1 VARTTFHSTVRII
14 GVLAAV
20 AAVLAIVRP
29 WTVRP
34 LVTTAPAFDAA
45 KYAEQTW
52 PRILAEASRDALDV
66 AAARQSATTLGAAG
80 APGRRSVFVK
90 LTGTV
95 TAVDRSSRVGLAR
108 LRAADGPAGEL
119 TIQIGPVIRGTALR
133 DAATFIQFND
143 FTNQFDF
150 AAVSNALHER
160 VLRDVVGRLDV
171 DALTGKTIAV
181 LGAATVQ
188 AGLAAG
194 AGLDIVPIQ
203 LQVSGGTR

>member
-1 VARTTFHSTVRII
+1 VARTKFRSPSRALGFLVA
-14 GVLAAV
+14 L
-20 AAVLAIVRP
+20 AAVLAIIRP

-34 LVTTAPAFDAA
+34 LVTAAPTFDAT

-52 PRILAEASRDALDV
+52 PRIVAEASRSALDV
-66 AAARQSATTLGAAG
+66 VAARQSAANLGAAG

-90 LTGTV
+90 MTGTV
-95 TAVDRSSRVGLAR
+95 MAIDRSSRVGLAR
-108 LRAADGPAGEL
+108 LRAADGPVGEV

-133 DAATFIQFND
+133 DAASFIQFND
-143 FTNQFDF
+143 FTNQFEF

-181 LGAATVQ
+181 LGATTVQ
-188 AGLAAG
+188 AGLGAG
-194 AGLDIVPIQ
+194 AALDIVPIQ
-203 LQVSGGTR
+203 IQLAGGTR